1 MATGNEV
8 VDVLADNINQSS
20 VSALGVQLPGSSSR
34 PAAVSVHHGE
44 KPEKFNGSNFKR
56 WQQKMLFYLTTLN
69 LARFLTEE
77 APKLSEGQTD
87 KQAFN
92 AVEAWKHSDFLCRN
106 YVMNGLHDSLYNVYC
121 AIKTAKELWESLDR
135 KYKTEDAGAKKF
147 VVGRF
152 LDYKMVDS
160 KTVIDQVQE
169 IQVILHEIQA
179 EGMILSE
186 TFQVAS
192 IIEKLPPGWKDFKNY
207 LKHKRKEM
215 NLEELIVRLRIE
227 EDNRGS
233 ERRGFNP
240 TTAKA
245 NVVEHRHGPK
255 NKKIAKPK
263 LGPKGG
269 VSKNKFQG
277 KCFNRGKMGHRFV
290 DCRFPKKKSYETNMV
305 NDIAQDVSDINL
317 SAMVSEVNL
326 VGSNPKEWWIDTG
339 ATRHVCSNKDLFTT
353 FEPIIGEKV
362 FMGNS
367 ASSAVE
373 GQGKVLLKMTS
384 GKEPTLN
391 NVLYVP
397 KIRKIL
403 VSGSLLNK
411 HGFRMVFESDKVI
424 LSKSRMYVGKGYVT
438 DGLFKLNI
446 N

>member
-8 VDVLADNINQSS
+8 VDVPADNINQSTIS
-20 VSALGVQLPGSSSR
+20 TLVVQLSGSSSAL
-34 PAAVSVHHGE
+34 AAVSVHHGE

-56 WQQKMLFYLTTLN
+56 WQQKMPFYLTTLN
-69 LARFLTEE
+69 VARFLTEE

-92 AVEAWKHSDFLCRN
+92 AVKAWKHSDFLCRN

-147 VVGRF
+147 AVDRF
-152 LDYKMVDS
+152 LEYKMVDS
-160 KTVIDQVQE
+160 KT
-169 IQVILHEIQA
+169 A

-277 KCFNRGKMGHRFV
+277 KCFNCGKMDHRSV

-305 NDIAQDVSDINL
+305 NDITQDVSDINL
-317 SAMVSEVNL
+317 SAMV
-326 VGSNPKEWWIDTG
+326 
-339 ATRHVCSNKDLFTT
+339 
-353 FEPIIGEKV
+353 
-362 FMGNS
+362 
-367 ASSAVE
+367 
-373 GQGKVLLKMTS
+373 LK
-384 GKEPTLN
+384 
-391 NVLYVP
+391 
-397 KIRKIL
+397 
-403 VSGSLLNK
+403 
-411 HGFRMVFESDKVI
+411 
-424 LSKSRMYVGKGYVT
+424 
-438 DGLFKLNI
+438 
-446 N
+446 